1 MMAVEYGN
9 DESNRQRQRRRL
21 RGRNSPCFRNPRR
34 ICDVIADSVPE
45 GRARYMLTQ
54 GLGNSFYAAKLLSG
68 TVL

>member
-1 MMAVEYGN
+1 MEIMKATDNASGEDYADVI
-9 DESNRQRQRRRL
+9 
-21 RGRNSPCFRNPRR
+21 SPCFRNPHR

-54 GLGNSFYAAKLLSG
+54 GLGNSFCAAKLLSG

>member
-1 MMAVEYGN
+1 MEVMKATDNASGEDYADVIT
-9 DESNRQRQRRRL
+9 
-21 RGRNSPCFRNPRR
+21 PCFRNPHHR

-54 GLGNSFYAAKLLSG
+54 GVVILSTAAKLLSG